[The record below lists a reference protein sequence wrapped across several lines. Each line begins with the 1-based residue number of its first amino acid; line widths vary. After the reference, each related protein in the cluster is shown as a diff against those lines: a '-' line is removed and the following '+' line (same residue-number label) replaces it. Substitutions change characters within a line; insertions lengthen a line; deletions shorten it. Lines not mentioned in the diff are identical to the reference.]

1 MARRVSKEAS
11 DTTSRLKL
19 MFKLCASREPSAKEI
34 AALTRLHDESLTS
47 YESDLE
53 AANKMANDPIGP
65 APKDA
70 SIPDLA
76 AWTTVANVVM
86 NLDEFLMRR

>member
-1 MARRVSKEAS
+1 
-11 DTTSRLKL
+11 
-19 MFKLCASREPSAKEI
+19 
-34 AALTRLHDESLTS
+34 
-47 YESDLE
+47 
-53 AANKMANDPIGP
+53 MANDPIGP

-70 SIPDLA
+70 DITELA